1 MEENTNVSVETVE
14 TGNVD
19 VTPET
24 TIEETGVD
32 TTETGTETTVDND
45 NEVTEDKP
53 FNPDEFDFS
62 DEELIPEEERAVTE
76 FEGYNLDKYADKIDF
91 TDPKVK
97 EIFNQEAKF
106 YKDNGFTQEQIE
118 ALLDKEIQK
127 TEQYKANLD
136 KQIAEDLKS
145 NLTAEEK
152 RNYKQVGLFV
162 KDILGDEL
170 GAHYKGFMGNPILVK
185 IANKMYKK
193 SLGGKTSNLNIKGKG
208 QNEGMSYTANKA
220 VEEFQKGITSNNYG
234 GDMKKFAKSLLDKVS
249 PSEKEQFKN
258 YLGSI
263 LN

>member
-1 MEENTNVSVETVE
+1 MDDINTGAVET
-14 TGNVD
+14 

-24 TIEETGVD
+24 VVETGGQVEESLNTGAEETTADEAQETIEE
-32 TTETGTETTVDND
+32 
-45 NEVTEDKP
+45 KP

-62 DEELIPEEERAVTE
+62 EEELIPEEERAITE
-76 FEGYNLDKYADKIDF
+76 FEGYNLEKYVDKINF
-91 TDPKVK
+91 SDPKVK

-127 TEQYKANLD
+127 TEQYRANLD

-145 NLTAEEK
+145 NLTSEEK
-152 RNYKQVGLFV
+152 RNYKQIGLFV
-162 KDILGDEL
+162 KGVLGEEL
-170 GAHYKGFMGNPILVK
+170 GAHYKGFMGNPVLVK
-185 IANKMYKK
+185 IANRMYKK
-193 SLGGKTSNLNIKGKG
+193 SLGGKTSNLDIKAKG

-220 VEEFQKGITSNNYG
+220 VEEFQKGLTSNNYG
-234 GDMKKFAKSLLDKVS
+234 GDMRKFAKDLLDKVS